1 MAYSHYT
8 VEACYETEC
17 FVEPEF
23 DCVELTDFLVRER
36 ELQSASLLRDVL
48 LDGGCHAAGF

>member
-17 FVEPEF
+17 FVEPDF
-23 DCVELTDFLVRER
+23 DCVELTEFQVRER
-36 ELQSASLLRDVL
+36 ELQSAGLSRDVL
-48 LDGGCHAAGF
+48 FGGCHAARF